1 VACGGS
7 VGRDDATA
15 RGAYYITKEI
25 EEQRDWKPSD
35 VTVAIQGFGNAGQHY
50 ARLCAGDGYRV
61 VAISDSSGA
70 VYNPEG
76 LDVDSCIETKN
87 TKGNIPKDAGKA
99 ISNEELLELD
109 VGLLAPAALEN
120 VITENNAG
128 DVKAKVIMELAN
140 GPLTIEAD
148 EILHKNDQ
156 LVVPDV
162 LANSGGVTVS
172 YFEWVQN
179 RTGDYWKV
187 ETVHERLREIMA
199 REYHASFDF
208 MNDRKLPMRTATYA
222 LALGRIGEAHE
233 AGGTESDY
241 RK

>member
-1 VACGGS
+1 V
-7 VGRDDATA
+7 
-15 RGAYYITKEI
+15 
-25 EEQRDWKPSD
+25 
-35 VTVAIQGFGNAGQHY
+35 
-50 ARLCAGDGYRV
+50 
-61 VAISDSSGA
+61 
-70 VYNPEG
+70 
-76 LDVDSCIETKN
+76 
-87 TKGNIPKDAGKA
+87 
-99 ISNEELLELD
+99 
-109 VGLLAPAALEN
+109 PAALEHQ
-120 VITENNAG
+120 ITAENAERIKAG
-128 DVKAKVIMELAN
+128 LIVEAAN
-140 GPLTIEAD
+140 GPTTPEAD
-148 EILHKNDQ
+148 RILADRGVE
-156 LVVPDV
+156 LVPDV
-162 LANSGGVTVS
+162 LANAGGVTVS